1 MDPYA
6 TDFLPSTLPGERLC
20 RMNGG
25 AAQRRE
31 RTNRWPNF
39 RVKGSATAIYHLQF
53 EPASLGKGQR
63 SAAVRNPLS
72 FYTSA
77 ILDAEETGLISKD
90 LLTFSPGKKKLLSS

>member
-63 SAAVRNPLS
+63 SALAV
-72 FYTSA
+72 TE
-77 ILDAEETGLISKD
+77 IL
-90 LLTFSPGKKKLLSS
+90 